1 MPAVLRG
8 DPRAFHA
15 RGVSIHAYYIVTRR
29 GSSQQLYRV
38 PGGEAGVLD
47 AATASCFTG
56 KVSQCGLFCINSP
69 GI

>member
-15 RGVSIHAYYIVTRR
+15 SGVSIHAYYIVTWR
-29 GSSQQLYRV
+29 GSSQRLYHV

-56 KVSQCGLFCINSP
+56 KVSECGLFCINTP

>member
-15 RGVSIHAYYIVTRR
+15 RGVSIHAYSVVTRR
-29 GSSQQLYRV
+29 GSSQQLYHV
-38 PGGEAGVLD
+38 PGGEAGVLG

-56 KVSQCGLFCINSP
+56 KVSECGLFCINTP